1 MLARGVGTRGV
12 AGRDRAAAVPGQDR
26 KQVPAAPSRKKA
38 AKNDDLDDMADIE
51 AILKKHGI

>member
-1 MLARGVGTRGV
+1 
-12 AGRDRAAAVPGQDR
+12 VPGQDR
-26 KQVPAAPSRKKA
+26 KQVPAAPARKQKG